1 MSILAFNSKL
11 DMAKKWIAKAIVQ
24 KTISVFPFKEKLNH
38 VFQKHVTKGVQLTDE
53 HFGNKLMHA
62 SDHIKYY
69 KKYKGNLE
77 GIKVLELGS
86 GWYPVIP
93 IALYV
98 SDVAQTDSMDIQ
110 SWMNAKTIVTTIE
123 KFKEWKDNGKLE
135 SYLPEINPQKWEVLM
150 AMRGKED
157 SMSLDDMLSNIHLKL
172 HLKDARNTGFKKDT
186 FDFICSNN
194 TFEHIYRDVLINI
207 LREFKLVAKEGA
219 FMSHF
224 IDLSDHFA
232 HFDKSINIYNF
243 LKFSPKQWKA
253 IDNSIQPQN
262 RLRWKDYL
270 KMYEKIGLPVTEEI
284 VRKGDLELL
293 AQVKVHKSYLDYTK
307 EELAISHGYILSV
320 L

>member
-1 MSILAFNSKL
+1 
-11 DMAKKWIAKAIVQ
+11 MAKKWIAKAIVQ

-69 KKYKGNLE
+69 KKYKGSLD
-77 GIKVLELGS
+77 GIQVLELGS
-86 GWYPVIP
+86 GWYPVVP
-93 IALYV
+93 IALYL

-110 SWMNAKTIVTTIE
+110 SWMNANTIVTTIE
-123 KFKEWKDNGKLE
+123 KFKEWKDNGKLQ
-135 SYLPEINPQKWEVLM
+135 SYLPEVNAQKWEVLM
-150 AMRGKED
+150 AMRGKEE
-157 SMSLDDMLSNIHLKL
+157 SMSLDDMLSQIHLKL
-172 HLKDARNTGFKKDT
+172 HLKDARNTGFEKGSY
-186 FDFICSNN
+186 DFICSNN
-194 TFEHIYRDVLINI
+194 TFEHIYGDVLINI

-243 LKFSPKQWKA
+243 LKFSPKQWKT

-270 KMYEKIGLPVTEEI
+270 KMYEKVGLPVTEEI
-284 VRKGDLELL
+284 TREGDLELL

>member
-1 MSILAFNSKL
+1 
-11 DMAKKWIAKAIVQ
+11 MAKKWIAKAIVQ

-69 KKYKGNLE
+69 KKYKGSLD
-77 GIKVLELGS
+77 GIQVLELGS
-86 GWYPVIP
+86 GWYPVVP
-93 IALYV
+93 IALYL

-110 SWMNAKTIVTTIE
+110 SWMNANTIVTTIE
-123 KFKEWKDNGKLE
+123 KFKEWKDNGKLQ
-135 SYLPEINPQKWEVLM
+135 SYLPEVNAQKWEVLM
-150 AMRGKED
+150 AMRGKEE
-157 SMSLDDMLSNIHLKL
+157 SMSLDDMLSQIHLKL
-172 HLKDARNTGFKKDT
+172 HLKDARNTGFEKGSY
-186 FDFICSNN
+186 DFICSNN
-194 TFEHIYRDVLINI
+194 TFEHIYGDVLINI

-243 LKFSPKQWKA
+243 LKFSPKQWKT

-270 KMYEKIGLPVTEEI
+270 KMYEKVGLPVTEEI
-284 VRKGDLELL
+284 TREGDLELL

-307 EELAISHGYILSV
+307 QELAISHGYILSV